1 MIMKEQDIKI
11 RIEEAMKLLN
21 ELEKAGESAE
31 KAMAD
36 FDPNEKAYPFGFG
49 FMEAYVK
56 SKVDT
61 LKFLLEDIK

>member
-11 RIEEAMKLLN
+11 RIEEAFKLLEDLN
-21 ELEKAGESAE
+21 RAGQSAE
-31 KAMAD
+31 NAMKD
-36 FDPNEKAYPFGFG
+36 FDPTGKAYAFGFG

-61 LKFLLEDIK
+61 LKFLLEDLK

>member
-11 RIEEAMKLLN
+11 RIEEAFKLLD
-21 ELEKAGESAE
+21 ELENAGVTAE
-31 KAMAD
+31 KAMTD

-49 FMEAYVK
+49 FMEAYVR

>member
-11 RIEEAMKLLN
+11 RIEEALELLKD
-21 ELEKAGESAE
+21 LDRAGQSAE
-31 KAMAD
+31 NAMKN
-36 FDPNEKAYPFGFG
+36 FDPTGKAYAFGFG

>member
-11 RIEEAMKLLN
+11 RIEEALELLKD
-21 ELEKAGESAE
+21 LDRAGESAE
-31 KAMAD
+31 NAMKD
-36 FDPNEKAYPFGFG
+36 FDPTGKAYAFGFG

>member
-1 MIMKEQDIKI
+1 MIMKEQEIKI
-11 RIEEAMKLLN
+11 RIEEALELLKD
-21 ELEKAGESAE
+21 LDRAGQSAE
-31 KAMAD
+31 NAMKD
-36 FDPNEKAYPFGFG
+36 FDPTGKAYAFGFG

>member
-11 RIEEAMKLLN
+11 RIEEAFKLLDD
-21 ELEKAGESAE
+21 LDRAGQSAE
-31 KAMAD
+31 NAMAD
-36 FDPNEKAYPFGFG
+36 FDPNEKAYAFGFG

>member
-1 MIMKEQDIKI
+1 MIMKKEEIKI
-11 RIEEAMKLLN
+11 RIEEAFKLLN
-21 ELEKAGESAE
+21 ELEKAGQSAE
-31 KAMAD
+31 TAMKD
-36 FDPNEKAYPFGFG
+36 FDPTGKPYAFGFG

>member
-11 RIEEAMKLLN
+11 RIEEALELLKD
-21 ELEKAGESAE
+21 LDRAGQSAE
-31 KAMAD
+31 NAMKD
-36 FDPNEKAYPFGFG
+36 FDPTGKAYAFGFG

-56 SKVDT
+56 SKVNT